1 LTKTFACDFTYG
13 PAAEVTGPAGGT
25 FYRGQAMDKPSSFR
39 TRGGWRTFVK
49 SCFVG
54 SLAAP
59 LQRKR
64 QAVADGLHLVMFGPF
79 FGVPLM
85 VNYYS
90 LRLLP
95 FFTPGLF
102 GARRRYLRERD
113 FFDHIEGD

>member
-1 LTKTFACDFTYG
+1 M
-13 PAAEVTGPAGGT
+13 ERSHRTGPK
-25 FYRGQAMDKPSSFR
+25 RGFR
-39 TRGGWRTFVK
+39 DLLKAIFI
-49 SCFVG
+49 G
-54 SLAAP
+54 SLTAP
-59 LQRKR
+59 VQRRR

-79 FGVPLM
+79 FGLPIM

-95 FFTPGLF
+95 FFAPGLF